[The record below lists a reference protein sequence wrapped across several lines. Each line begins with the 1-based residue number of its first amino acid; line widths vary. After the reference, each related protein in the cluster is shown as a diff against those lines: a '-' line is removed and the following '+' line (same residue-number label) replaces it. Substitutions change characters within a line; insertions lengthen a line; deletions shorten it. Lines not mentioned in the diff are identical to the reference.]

1 MLKGLKSSNSQR
13 FPTFEVQDKPRIP
26 IETTAGFHDQGPR
39 RGQGKGHVFFHLPQF
54 VEGFLGWQTEKNP
67 TTEVSGGKDASF
79 VPTGQLQLA
88 FRMSLVCKFSLFASG
103 TNARN

>member
-13 FPTFEVQDKPRIP
+13 FPTFEVQDEHRIP

-39 RGQGKGHVFFHLPQF
+39 RGQGKGHGFFFILHSLF
-54 VEGFLGWQTEKNP
+54 GFLGWQTEKNP